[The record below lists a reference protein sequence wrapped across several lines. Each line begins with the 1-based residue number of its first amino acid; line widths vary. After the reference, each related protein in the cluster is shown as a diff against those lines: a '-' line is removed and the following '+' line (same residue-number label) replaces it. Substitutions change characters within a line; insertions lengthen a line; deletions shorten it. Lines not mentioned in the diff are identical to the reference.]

1 MASLSKDHTLLSTIQ
16 ARVHPKCQ
24 TKEELSRTP
33 TLHHTGPSIRIRSHR
48 RRALDEQS
56 QSLLPR
62 LECRETDQQRGFILW
77 RAYIRSW
84 VQYRLAVIPNAQSRS
99 AGRPLAGS
107 FASAAIFAVGAL
119 FRSACAS
126 FRSVSPLC
134 CSSPHSAASSES
146 RIAVFCPGR
155 AATLREPAASQ
166 RPHER

>member
-1 MASLSKDHTLLSTIQ
+1 MALVTIQ
-16 ARVHPKCQ
+16 ARVHPRCQ

-33 TLHHTGPSIRIRSHR
+33 TLHHTGSPLRISFNR
-48 RRALDEQS
+48 RGSLSKQS
-56 QSLLPR
+56 QSLLPI

-84 VQYRLAVIPNAQSRS
+84 VQYRLAVIPNAKSRS
-99 AGRPLAGS
+99 AVRHLAGS
-107 FASAAIFAVGAL
+107 FTISAVGA
-119 FRSACAS
+119 SS
-126 FRSVSPLC
+126 RSVSALWSVSASC

-155 AATLREPAASQ
+155 AATLREPAASP